1 MRHRAPYQNK
11 YKNIFSTNKKKK
23 KSNEITSSLRK
34 STNDVCIITRD

>member
-11 YKNIFSTNKKKK
+11 YKNIFSTNKKK

>member
-23 KSNEITSSLRK
+23 FNEITSSLRK
-34 STNDVCIITRD
+34 STNDVCITTRD